1 MDKYF
6 LYIVLCFVI
15 YCISLCSN
23 EINKKL
29 IITLLFLTKLYSI
42 NMDFKDY
49 IKNLAERT
57 QKLKDSVKTEEATK
71 NALIMPFIQILGYD
85 VFNPL
90 EVVPEFVAD
99 IGTKKGEKVDYA
111 IFKEESP
118 VMIIECKHWTD
129 KLEVHD
135 TQLMRYFNVTK
146 AKFGILTNGIV
157 YKFYTDLDEPN
168 KMDELPFL
176 EFNLLEPKENLI
188 EDLKRFHKS
197 YFDIPS
203 IVSAASEL
211 KYTTSLKNILQRE
224 FNAPSTELVRFFA
237 KQVYQGPVTEKVLN
251 QFAVFMKKSLSH
263 WLTDSLNE
271 KLKTALSS
279 NQDVIIDKSFEV
291 KSESIAAEPAEIEN
305 KVITTD
311 LEKEAFFVV
320 KSILRTAVAPEMI
333 TYKDFQSQFNI
344 TYNDKASKT
353 ICKLYLNNPNKMFLG
368 IFDEMK
374 KEIKQPLSSIDDIY
388 NYSEAL
394 LNTAKLYSS
403 LS

>member
-1 MDKYF
+1 
-6 LYIVLCFVI
+6 
-15 YCISLCSN
+15 
-23 EINKKL
+23 
-29 IITLLFLTKLYSI
+29 
-42 NMDFKDY
+42 MDFKDY
-49 IKNLAERT
+49 IKSLAERT

-71 NALIMPFIQILGYD
+71 NALIMPFIQIMGYD

-90 EVVPEFVAD
+90 EVVPEFIAD

-111 IFKEESP
+111 IFKDELP
-118 VMIIECKHWTD
+118 IIIIECKHWTD

-176 EFNLLEPKENLI
+176 EFNLSEPKENLI

-224 FNAPSTELVRFFA
+224 FNSPSTEFIRFFA

-251 QFAVFMKKSLSH
+251 QFAVFMKKSLNH

-279 NQDVIIDKSFEV
+279 NQDVIIDKSFET
-291 KSESIAAEPAEIEN
+291 KSEPSAAEPAEIEN

-311 LEKEAFFVV
+311 LEKEAFFIV

-394 LNTAKLYSS
+394 LNTAKLYGS